1 MHAYV
6 RVLFLRPLLFP
17 YRGVKDA
24 CFKVFL
30 AEKFEQL
37 KTAAAKTVKFLEIS
51 WVANYWRRNF
61 ICIIKSIISFQFFE
75 KIFWKHTLVFLLSSL
90 FLCYL
95 PFGELNIIEFDV
107 TKSSLKSKNGLIPYS
122 RKSFYSNKHWFRIH
136 VFGEEYYRYNTW
148 NKI

>member
-1 MHAYV
+1 MHACV

-17 YRGVKDA
+17 YTGVKDA
-24 CFKVFL
+24 CLKVFL

-37 KTAAAKTVKFLEIS
+37 KTAAAKTGKFLEIA

-61 ICIIKSIISFQFFE
+61 ICIIKSIISFHFFE
-75 KIFWKHTLVFLLSSL
+75 TFYWKYTWSFSYLLY
-90 FLCYL
+90 FCYL
-95 PFGELNIIEFDV
+95 PFGELNIIEFNV
-107 TKSSLKSKNGLIPYS
+107 TKSSLKSKNGFIPYS

>member
-1 MHAYV
+1 MHACV

-17 YRGVKDA
+17 YTGMKDA
-24 CFKVFL
+24 CLKVFL

-37 KTAAAKTVKFLEIS
+37 KTAAAKTGKFLEIA

-61 ICIIKSIISFQFFE
+61 ICIIKSIISFHFFE
-75 KIFWKHTLVFLLSSL
+75 NFYWKYTWSFSYLLY
-90 FLCYL
+90 FCYL
-95 PFGELNIIEFDV
+95 PFGELNIIEFNV
-107 TKSSLKSKNGLIPYS
+107 TKSSLKSKNGFIPYS

>member
-1 MHAYV
+1 MHACV

-17 YRGVKDA
+17 YTGVKDA
-24 CFKVFL
+24 CLKVFL

-37 KTAAAKTVKFLEIS
+37 KTAAAKTGKFLEIA

-61 ICIIKSIISFQFFE
+61 ICIIKSIISFHFFE
-75 KIFWKHTLVFLLSSL
+75 NFYWKYTWSFSYLLY
-90 FLCYL
+90 FCYL
-95 PFGELNIIEFDV
+95 PFGELNIIEFNV
-107 TKSSLKSKNGLIPYS
+107 TKSSLKSKNGFIPYS